1 MLKKL
6 QVNSQDPKTNFA
18 IAPALRGIRRPQ
30 GKRKA
35 RRASNSDGKHVAVPA
50 ISPASV
56 YFVIELA

>member
-35 RRASNSDGKHVAVPA
+35 RQASNRDGKHVAVPA